1 MSMLHI
7 EKNTFHMNP
16 DLKGYF
22 LRDQHLLS
30 MKTIICF
37 LLLFGGFISGCALS
51 NTAQSPVTVNAP
63 SVKYRSELTD
73 PEAKALFAFSE
84 FRVLGAENRWQEA
97 ISALKRAISF
107 DPGSDYLSLILA
119 QVYLHQQ
126 LPELAVDTLAVLL
139 ARDPE
144 SVAGHQLMGDALSYQ
159 HDFSSAIEHF
169 RLALE
174 LAPENNSLK
183 LRLAM
188 ALTQLGRKDEAIVV
202 LEALLEQQP
211 EVTLAQLNLARLY
224 LGEKQIDMASLIY
237 QQLLKSHPDQLQAT
251 LEYGKVLEQQD
262 QEAALELYQSFL
274 AENPSAVAV
283 RQQLAQYYLTRQQ
296 LGDALEQFKM
306 VRQQYPDNLQI
317 INHIGL
323 IQLELEAWGEAEK
336 DFRLLLKS
344 DSQQG
349 HSRYYLAMALSGQ
362 GKRQEAISVLE
373 QVSDN
378 SPVYPEAGLQLAY
391 LYKQNDQSNKA
402 ITFLWQMVEQDIH
415 LPEVYYYL
423 VAFLGDLGEQ
433 KRATDA
439 ALAGIEKNPT
449 DTPLLYQLGVLYE
462 KQNKRQAAVETMEKI
477 LQLDDAHSDALNF
490 LAYDQAESGIDLDLA
505 LTRAKKALALKP
517 SGYIADTLGWIY
529 FKMGRYS
536 ESRKQ
541 LEKAAELHP
550 DDAVI
555 QEHLGDLYSAMKLPM
570 KAASAYRRALEIDPQ
585 AKQVKD
591 KLRILTSEGF

>member
-373 QVSDN
+373 QVSEN

>member
-1 MSMLHI
+1 
-7 EKNTFHMNP
+7 MNP

-22 LRDQHLLS
+22 LRDHQFFS
-30 MKTIICF
+30 MKTILCF
-37 LLLFGGFISGCALS
+37 LLFFEVFISGCAL
-51 NTAQSPVTVNAP
+51 NNKAQPSVMVNVP

-84 FRVLGAENRWQEA
+84 FRVLGADNRWQEA

-107 DPGSDYLSLILA
+107 DPESDYLPLILA

-126 LPELAVDTLAVLL
+126 LPELAVDTLEVLL
-139 ARDPE
+139 AREPE
-144 SVAGHQLMGDALSYQ
+144 NTAAHQLMGDSLSYQ
-159 HDFSSAIEHF
+159 HNFSSAIEHF
-169 RLALE
+169 RLALG

-188 ALTQLGRKDEAIVV
+188 ALTQLGRKDEAIAV
-202 LEALLEQQP
+202 LEALLKQQP

-224 LGEKQIDMASLIY
+224 LEKNKIDMASSIY
-237 QQLLKSHPDQLQAT
+237 QQLLKSHPKQLQTT
-251 LEYGKVLEQQD
+251 LEYGKLLEQQD
-262 QEAALELYQSFL
+262 PEAALELYQLFL
-274 AENPSAVAV
+274 ADNPRAVAV
-283 RQQLAQYYLTRQQ
+283 RQQLAQYYLARQQ
-296 LGDALEQFKM
+296 IDGALEQFKM

-323 IQLELEAWGEAEK
+323 IQLELEAWSEAEK

-344 DSQQG
+344 DNPHG
-349 HSRYYLAMALSGQ
+349 HNRYYLAMALSGQ
-362 GKRQEAISVLE
+362 GKHQEAIFVLE
-373 QVSDN
+373 LVSDN
-378 SPVYPEAGLQLAY
+378 SPVYPEAALQLAY
-391 LYKQNDQSNKA
+391 LYKLNGQRNKA
-402 ITFLWQMVEQDIH
+402 IALLWHMVEQDIH

-423 VAFLGDLGEQ
+423 VAFLGDIGEL
-433 KRATDA
+433 KRATEA
-439 ALAGIEKNPT
+439 ALAGIERNPT

-462 KQNKRQAAVETMEKI
+462 KQNKRQGAVETMEKI
-477 LQLDDAHSDALNF
+477 LQLDDTHSDALNF

-505 LTRAKKALALKP
+505 LTRAKKALEIKP

-529 FKMGRYS
+529 FKMGSYS
-536 ESRKQ
+536 ESREQ

-570 KAASAYRRALEIDPQ
+570 KAASAYRRALEIDPK
-585 AKQVKD
+585 AIQVEN
-591 KLRILTSEGF
+591 KLKILTSEGF